1 MQSGLALGV
10 LVVAAAMA
18 LGCGA
23 RSALI
28 TCERGQ
34 TRACESFCGTGIQ
47 RCEAGEWTPCS
58 ASPPTDEIPIPATI
72 RDFHSDH
79 QDFEGAALGLDLGI
93 VEPLLGPD
101 GKPVYASHPST
112 PTTTGK
118 ESFDRWF
125 HDVPGVNLSTQVPIT
140 LVSGGEDPPVFRFD
154 SQAFFPI
161 DGQLF
166 GNEGNA
172 HNYHFTVEMV
182 VDFRYR
188 GGEVFSFRGDDDVF
202 AFVNG
207 HLAIDLGGVHS
218 AEARSVDLD
227 SVAADFGLTKGE
239 VFSLALFFAERHT
252 DGSSF
257 RVETT
262 IAEFAVCPE

>member
-1 MQSGLALGV
+1 ML
-10 LVVAAAMA
+10 AAAVML

-28 TCERGQ
+28 TCESGLVQ
-34 TRACESFCGTGIQ
+34 ACESFCGTGIQ
-47 RCEAGEWTPCS
+47 RCEQGEWTPCS
-58 ASPPTDEIPIPATI
+58 ASPPTDEITIAATA
-72 RDFHSDH
+72 RDFHADH
-79 QDFEGAALGLDLGI
+79 QDFEGSALGLDLGI
-93 VEPLLGPD
+93 VEPLLGAD
-101 GKPVYASHPST
+101 GKPVYAAHPST
-112 PTTTGK
+112 PTTSGK
-118 ESFDRWF
+118 ASFDRWF
-125 HDVPGVNLSTQVPIT
+125 RDVPGVNESTSIPIT
-140 LVSGGEDPPVFRFD
+140 LVSSGGDEPVFRFD

-166 GNEGNA
+166 GNEGNP

-202 AFVNG
+202 AFIHG

-218 AEARSVDLD
+218 AESGSVDLD
-227 SVAADFGLTKGE
+227 AVAGSFGLTPGD
-239 VFSLALFFAERHT
+239 VYTLSLFFAERHMT
-252 DGSSF
+252 SSSF

-262 IAEFAVCPE
+262 IAEFAVCPAAGP